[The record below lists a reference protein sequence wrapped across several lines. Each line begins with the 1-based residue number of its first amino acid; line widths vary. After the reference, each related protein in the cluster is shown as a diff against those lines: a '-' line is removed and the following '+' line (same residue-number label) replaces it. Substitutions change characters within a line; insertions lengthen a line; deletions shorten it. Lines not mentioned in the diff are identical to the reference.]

1 MLSDYERE
9 LSTHYAQVRKRLM
22 GEPPKRIMAIPPRP
36 EPEPE
41 PVEAP
46 EPEKVPDFVLY
57 VNEKP
62 FVRTL
67 LFTKRDFIVI
77 ENDPE
82 AQPKADEEA
91 PVLCRKFTD
100 VLRDVS
106 RETGV
111 PAKVMLGSRRM
122 KYIVEARRLLW
133 WRAAHECPHLSIA
146 DIGRRSN
153 VDHTSVLHGLKRY
166 AEMNGL
172 PYARGSVE

>member
-36 EPEPE
+36 APEPE
-41 PVEAP
+41 PVATP
-46 EPEKVPDFVLY
+46 EPEQVPDFVLY

-67 LFTKRDFIVI
+67 LFTKRDFVVV
-77 ENDPE
+77 ENDPD
-82 AQPKADEEA
+82 AA
-91 PVLCRKFTD
+91 PVPKEPPLCRKFGD

-111 PAKVMLGSRRM
+111 PSKEILGHRRM
-122 KYIVEARRLLW
+122 KYVMEARRLLL

-146 DIGRRSN
+146 ETVFS
-153 VDHTSVLHGLKRY
+153 H
-166 AEMNGL
+166 
-172 PYARGSVE
+172 

>member
-22 GEPPKRIMAIPPRP
+22 GEPPKRIMAIPPRS

-41 PVEAP
+41 PVVEP
-46 EPEKVPDFVLY
+46 EPEQIPDFVLY
-57 VNEKP
+57 VNNKPLVRTLVYCKRDFVVIENEPKSEPENPVFRKP
-62 FVRTL
+62 FV
-67 LFTKRDFIVI
+67 
-77 ENDPE
+77 
-82 AQPKADEEA
+82 
-91 PVLCRKFTD
+91 D
-100 VLRDVS
+100 VLKDVS

-111 PAKVMLGSRRM
+111 PSRVLLGKRRM
-122 KYIVEARRLLW
+122 HYIVEARRLLW

-146 DIGRRSN
+146 DIGRRSG

>member
-9 LSTHYAQVRKRLM
+9 LSTHYAQVRKRLR
-22 GEPPKRIMAIPPRP
+22 GEPPKRVIAIPPKP
-36 EPEPE
+36 KTEPEPE
-41 PVEAP
+41 Q
-46 EPEKVPDFVLY
+46 KPDFVLY

-67 LFTKRDFIVI
+67 LFTKRDFVVVQS
-77 ENDPE
+77 DPDE
-82 AQPKADEEA
+82 QPIK
-91 PVLCRKFTD
+91 CRKITD

-111 PAKVMLGSRRM
+111 PSHVILGHRRM
-122 KYIVEARRLLW
+122 KYITQARWAFW

-153 VDHTSVLHGLKRY
+153 VDHTSVLYGLKKY
-166 AEMNGL
+166 AELNGL
-172 PYARGSVE
+172 PYVRGSVE

>member
-9 LSTHYAQVRKRLM
+9 LSTHYAQVRKRLR

-36 EPEPE
+36 EPEPV
-41 PVEAP
+41 VEP
-46 EPEKVPDFVLY
+46 EPEQKPDFVLY

-67 LFTKRDFIVI
+67 LFTKRDFVVI
-77 ENDPE
+77 ENDPD
-82 AQPKADEEA
+82 APNLVEEPS
-91 PVLCRKFTD
+91 PVCRKFAD

-111 PAKVMLGSRRM
+111 PSKVILGARRM
-122 KYIVEARRLLW
+122 AFIVEARRLLW

-146 DIGRRSN
+146 EIGRRSN
-153 VDHTSVLHGLKRY
+153 VDHTTVLHGLKRY
-166 AEMNGL
+166 AELKGL
-172 PYARGSVE
+172 PYPASRVK

>member
-9 LSTHYAQVRKRLM
+9 LSTHYAQVRKRLR

-41 PVEAP
+41 PVVEP
-46 EPEKVPDFVLY
+46 EPEQIPDFVLY
-57 VNEKP
+57 VNNKP
-62 FVRTL
+62 LVRTL
-67 LFTKRDFIVI
+67 VYCKRDFVVI
-77 ENDPE
+77 ENEPKPE
-82 AQPKADEEA
+82 TETVVFRRPF
-91 PVLCRKFTD
+91 VD
-100 VLRDVS
+100 VLKDVS

-111 PAKVMLGSRRM
+111 PSRVLLGKRRM
-122 KYIVEARRLLW
+122 HYIVEARRLLW

>member
-9 LSTHYAQVRKRLM
+9 LSTHYAQVRKRLR
-22 GEPPKRIMAIPPRP
+22 GEPPKRVMAIPPK
-36 EPEPE
+36 PEPE
-41 PVEAP
+41 PVVEP
-46 EPEKVPDFVLY
+46 EPEQIPDFVLY
-57 VNEKP
+57 VNNKP
-62 FVRTL
+62 LVRTL
-67 LFTKRDFIVI
+67 VFSKRDFVVI
-77 ENDPE
+77 ENEAKPE
-82 AQPKADEEA
+82 PQTV
-91 PVLCRKFTD
+91 VLRKPFCD

-111 PAKVMLGSRRM
+111 PSKVILGHRRM
-122 KYIVEARRLLW
+122 KYIVDARRLLW

-166 AEMNGL
+166 AELNGL

>member
-1 MLSDYERE
+1 MLSDYESE
-9 LSTHYAQVRKRLM
+9 LSTHYAQVRKRLR
-22 GEPPKRIMAIPPRP
+22 GEPPKRIMAIPPRS

-41 PVEAP
+41 PVVEP
-46 EPEKVPDFVLY
+46 EPEQIPDFVLY
-57 VNEKP
+57 VNNKPLVRTLVYCKRDFVVIENEPKPEPENPVFRKP
-62 FVRTL
+62 FV
-67 LFTKRDFIVI
+67 
-77 ENDPE
+77 
-82 AQPKADEEA
+82 
-91 PVLCRKFTD
+91 D
-100 VLRDVS
+100 VLKDVS

-111 PAKVMLGSRRM
+111 PSRVLLGKRRM
-122 KYIVEARRLLW
+122 HYIVEARRLLW